1 MKGGGRGVDR
11 MRRRDDG
18 EDYSFVDGRLSCL
31 SLTLTLTQGVG
42 RLGLIPGFNLKRNQS
57 EIYWSGLHFIGNSL
71 ILRVV
76 VKRSDL
82 SSLNMTQ
89 NYFEILIITLFS

>member
-1 MKGGGRGVDR
+1 MTGGGRGVDR

-31 SLTLTLTQGVG
+31 SLTLTQGVG

-57 EIYWSGLHFIGNSL
+57 EIYWSGLDFIGNSL